1 MRRALEYAVDKAAIV
16 QVRGGPLLARPLHQ
30 VGVEGSAG
38 FRRGYAPYA
47 TATNHGDPDRARQ
60 LLHSAGLGPYD
71 TLRNLLANSYGREII
86 ALQEALRKAGVAAVI
101 VRTSGSDDYYNNYLL
116 KPEATRRGDW
126 DIALNDFFPD
136 WWGINNGRAS
146 IQTRFDGR
154 RAESKRSAG
163 SFSSPLAIAA
173 ATCGGTDFRSDVTIG
188 AGTVMIFM
196 MICCAEP
203 PRCGGCPAS
212 ISKSTLASE

>member
-71 TLRNLLANSYGREII
+71 TLRILLANSYGREVI

-126 DIALNDFFPD
+126 DIALNDSFPI
-136 WWGINNGRAS
+136 GGGSTTGVPRS
-146 IQTRFDGR
+146 R
-154 RAESKRSAG
+154 RALMVGAPSRNDRREVSPVRWRLRQPHVAARIFAATSRSA
-163 SFSSPLAIAA
+163 
-173 ATCGGTDFRSDVTIG
+173 
-188 AGTVMIFM
+188 
-196 MICCAEP
+196 
-203 PRCGGCPAS
+203 PAP
-212 ISKSTLASE
+212 